1 MERTVY
7 GLAIIGAVFA
17 ALIFVVAKT
26 FSSEFGELEF
36 HINGETEREPVHA
49 AAAGDVPEQAY
60 AAHSI
65 VFDYVAARIVVT
77 PEARDDI
84 AVSIE
89 NPGHLPTP
97 IISASGGRIELDG
110 RLRGRV
116 DDCRDGGVTVRG
128 YGYLDDAELPQIH
141 VRTPMAVEMEVLGAA
156 ITEIG
161 PSQTLSY
168 RNQGCGRSAIAD
180 VAELLELEFAG
191 SGRILAGNAGQL
203 ELSLPGSG
211 DVELAEVSGGAEIGV
226 YGSGNVRMDA
236 LTGDLDTTIGGSG
249 AVRIEHGRIGRAD
262 ISIGGSGSV
271 TLGEGAVDH
280 ASVQIGGAGDVR
292 FPGPVGR
299 LDVELG
305 GAGNVSV
312 AGNVGDVNAQIAGVG
327 RVQVGAVTGNL
338 EQQVVGFGG
347 VNVGH

>member
-1 MERTVY
+1 VE
-7 GLAIIGAVFA
+7 
-17 ALIFVVAKT
+17 
-26 FSSEFGELEF
+26 
-36 HINGETEREPVHA
+36 HA
-49 AAAGDVPEQAY
+49 AAMNGK
-60 AAHSI
+60 S
-65 VFDYVAARIVVT
+65 ARIRSAAIC
-77 PEARDDI
+77 PRRA
-84 AVSIE
+84 IE
-89 NPGHLPTP
+89 RF
-97 IISASGGRIELDG
+97 A
-110 RLRGRV
+110 RV
-116 DDCRDGGVTVRG
+116 DARGPFAAPDARTEETLLSIPADG
-128 YGYLDDAELPQIH
+128 D
-141 VRTPMAVEMEVLGAA
+141 
-156 ITEIG
+156 
-161 PSQTLSY
+161 
-168 RNQGCGRSAIAD
+168 
-180 VAELLELEFAG
+180 
-191 SGRILAGNAGQL
+191 
-203 ELSLPGSG
+203 
-211 DVELAEVSGGAEIGV
+211 
-226 YGSGNVRMDA
+226 SGNVRLDA